1 MSGPGWRAPV
11 LGPRVSELHA
21 HFGVGEERVVA
32 EGGHPVAL
40 SGCED
45 VPPPRNLDFA
55 PLGPWHAG
63 SHNFTTVGASGR
75 ARRGAMEC
83 PVCGLDLSSWTLP
96 DAEAHADGCL
106 DLARPVDAATGTEER
121 GARELRVPSSGCPP
135 AHRRG
140 PSPAAGSWTEEAELR
155 GDAGDAAAPTTRGE
169 PEGTRVEGDGMT
181 DAERHDDDWL
191 RLAMAMSASL
201 ADAENARVMATSGDY
216 GWMTAP
222 SGEEG
227 ADRAGRLVEHRAAT
241 KSSNGAAPR
250 ESRSNKTPLADS
262 TNAGVSGAADEGRG
276 ARGGEMV
283 EMPEADA
290 VEMPKAIR
298 FAIRAGRRR
307 RGGDDDDYDYDDDGD
322 DGNELDAGLD
332 ATQRTRRRIRAP
344 LWSMAGHGGRDEPL
358 PDSLLA
364 RCLGK

>member
-1 MSGPGWRAPV
+1 M
-11 LGPRVSELHA
+11 
-21 HFGVGEERVVA
+21 
-32 EGGHPVAL
+32 
-40 SGCED
+40 
-45 VPPPRNLDFA
+45 
-55 PLGPWHAG
+55 
-63 SHNFTTVGASGR
+63 
-75 ARRGAMEC
+75 
-83 PVCGLDLSSWTLP
+83 CGLDLSSWTLP

-106 DLARPVDAATGTEER
+106 DLAPPVDAATGTEER
-121 GARELRVPSSGCPP
+121 GARELGVPSSGCPP

-140 PSPAAGSWTEEAELR
+140 PSPVAGSWTEEAELR
-155 GDAGDAAAPTTRGE
+155 GDAGDAAASTARGE

-191 RLAMAMSASL
+191 RLAMAMSASM

-216 GWMTAP
+216 GWMPAP

-227 ADRAGRLVEHRAAT
+227 SRRGGLEEDRSGRLVEPRVSTKPSDDTDTTLTRAIPRT
-241 KSSNGAAPR
+241 GA
-250 ESRSNKTPLADS
+250 TPLADS
-262 TNAGVSGAADEGRG
+262 TNAADEGRG
-276 ARGGEMV
+276 ARDGAAV
-283 EMPEADA
+283 EMPKADA

-307 RGGDDDDYDYDDDGD
+307 RGDDDYEYEYDDDG
-322 DGNELDAGLD
+322 GNELDAGLD

>member
-1 MSGPGWRAPV
+1 M
-11 LGPRVSELHA
+11 
-21 HFGVGEERVVA
+21 
-32 EGGHPVAL
+32 
-40 SGCED
+40 
-45 VPPPRNLDFA
+45 
-55 PLGPWHAG
+55 
-63 SHNFTTVGASGR
+63 
-75 ARRGAMEC
+75 
-83 PVCGLDLSSWTLP
+83 CGLDLSSWTLP

-106 DLARPVDAATGTEER
+106 DLARPVDAATGSEER

-155 GDAGDAAAPTTRGE
+155 GDAGDAAAPSTRGE

-216 GWMTAP
+216 GWMPAP

-241 KSSNGAAPR
+241 KSSNGAAKSSN
-250 ESRSNKTPLADS
+250 ESRSKTPLADS

-276 ARGGEMV
+276 ARGGETV
-283 EMPEADA
+283 EMREADA
-290 VEMPKAIR
+290 VEMTKAIR

-364 RCLGK
+364 RCLHGK

>member
-1 MSGPGWRAPV
+1 
-11 LGPRVSELHA
+11 
-21 HFGVGEERVVA
+21 
-32 EGGHPVAL
+32 
-40 SGCED
+40 
-45 VPPPRNLDFA
+45 
-55 PLGPWHAG
+55 
-63 SHNFTTVGASGR
+63 
-75 ARRGAMEC
+75 MEC

-106 DLARPVDAATGTEER
+106 DLTRPVDAATGSEER

-155 GDAGDAAAPTTRGE
+155 GDAGDAAAPSTRGE

-216 GWMTAP
+216 GWMPAP

-241 KSSNGAAPR
+241 KSSNGAAKSSN
-250 ESRSNKTPLADS
+250 ESRSKTPLADS

-276 ARGGEMV
+276 ARGGET
-283 EMPEADA
+283 

>member
-1 MSGPGWRAPV
+1 MK
-11 LGPRVSELHA
+11 
-21 HFGVGEERVVA
+21 
-32 EGGHPVAL
+32 
-40 SGCED
+40 
-45 VPPPRNLDFA
+45 
-55 PLGPWHAG
+55 
-63 SHNFTTVGASGR
+63 
-75 ARRGAMEC
+75 C

-106 DLARPVDAATGTEER
+106 DLAPPVDAATGTEER
-121 GARELRVPSSGCPP
+121 GARELGVPSSGCPP

-140 PSPAAGSWTEEAELR
+140 PSPVAGSWTEEAELR
-155 GDAGDAAAPTTRGE
+155 GDAGDAAASTARGE
-169 PEGTRVEGDGMT
+169 PKGTRVEGDGMT

-191 RLAMAMSASL
+191 RLAIAMSASM

-216 GWMTAP
+216 GWMPAP
-222 SGEEG
+222 SGQEG

-276 ARGGEMV
+276 ARGGET
-283 EMPEADA
+283 

-307 RGGDDDDYDYDDDGD
+307 RGGDDDDYDYDDD

>member
-1 MSGPGWRAPV
+1 MK
-11 LGPRVSELHA
+11 
-21 HFGVGEERVVA
+21 
-32 EGGHPVAL
+32 
-40 SGCED
+40 
-45 VPPPRNLDFA
+45 
-55 PLGPWHAG
+55 
-63 SHNFTTVGASGR
+63 
-75 ARRGAMEC
+75 C

-106 DLARPVDAATGTEER
+106 DLAPPVDAATGTEER
-121 GARELRVPSSGCPP
+121 GARELGVPSSGCPP

-140 PSPAAGSWTEEAELR
+140 PSPVAGSWTEEAELR
-155 GDAGDAAAPTTRGE
+155 GDAGDAAASTARGE
-169 PEGTRVEGDGMT
+169 PKGTRVEGDGMT

-191 RLAMAMSASL
+191 RLAIAMSASM

-216 GWMTAP
+216 GWMPAP

-227 ADRAGRLVEHRAAT
+227 ADRVGRLVEHRTAT
-241 KSSNGAAPR
+241 KPSNDAAPTQ
-250 ESRSNKTPLADS
+250 SRSKPPLADS
-262 TNAGVSGAADEGRG
+262 TNAGGSGAVDEGRG
-276 ARGGEMV
+276 ARGGGTV

-307 RGGDDDDYDYDDDGD
+307 RGDDDDYEYDDD
-322 DGNELDAGLD
+322 DGGSELDAGLD

>member
-1 MSGPGWRAPV
+1 M
-11 LGPRVSELHA
+11 
-21 HFGVGEERVVA
+21 
-32 EGGHPVAL
+32 
-40 SGCED
+40 
-45 VPPPRNLDFA
+45 
-55 PLGPWHAG
+55 
-63 SHNFTTVGASGR
+63 
-75 ARRGAMEC
+75 
-83 PVCGLDLSSWTLP
+83 CGLDLSSWTLP

-155 GDAGDAAAPTTRGE
+155 GDADNAAAPTTRGE

-216 GWMTAP
+216 GWMPAP

-241 KSSNGAAPR
+241 KSSNGAAKSSN
-250 ESRSNKTPLADS
+250 ESRSKTPLADS

-276 ARGGEMV
+276 ARGGETV

-290 VEMPKAIR
+290 VEMTKAIR